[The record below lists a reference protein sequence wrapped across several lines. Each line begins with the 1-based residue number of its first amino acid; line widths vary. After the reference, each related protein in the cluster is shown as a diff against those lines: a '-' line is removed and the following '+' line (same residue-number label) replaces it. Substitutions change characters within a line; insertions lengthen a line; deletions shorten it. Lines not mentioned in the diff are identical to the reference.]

1 MKTTATFILV
11 SASFVEEENL
21 VDLYEMYVILI
32 NFSADIRKLCL
43 LKKMSNTVNMIYIYV
58 GL

>member
-1 MKTTATFILV
+1 MKTAATFIFV
-11 SASFVEEENL
+11 FVSFVEEDNL

-32 NFSADIRKLCL
+32 DFSADIRKLCQ
-43 LKKMSNTVNMIYIYV
+43 LKNMSNTVKMIYIYV